1 MEKAKQK
8 DLFCILCKLQFGKK
22 LVFDLHLSL
31 VHGKKVEIKTEAKSN
46 LSESELNE
54 DTTTKKGHG
63 AQLVMEG
70 LELWQKNS
78 EFFVQKSVIS

>member
-1 MEKAKQK
+1 MEEAKQR
-8 DLFCILCKLQFGKK
+8 DLFCMKCKLQFGKK
-22 LVFDLHLSL
+22 ISFDLHLSL

-63 AQLVMEG
+63 EN
-70 LELWQKNS
+70 NS
-78 EFFVQKSVIS
+78 YECEICKKKI

>member
-1 MEKAKQK
+1 MIENQ
-8 DLFCILCKLQFGKK
+8 QQM
-22 LVFDLHLSL
+22 
-31 VHGKKVEIKTEAKSN
+31 T
-46 LSESELNE
+46 LN
-54 DTTTKKGHG
+54 TKNMKRPRNFQNATNSSPP